1 MAPGVAA
8 GGSLP
13 IVFGPVLTRRLG
25 WSLGVNNIR
34 PKTCSY
40 SCVYCQVGRTTRAR
54 VTPEIWLDPAA
65 VGEAVQAR
73 VGECRAAR
81 EQIDAI
87 TFVPDGEPTLDAQ
100 LGASIRSVRGE
111 GPLVAVISNG
121 SLLARRSVRDALA
134 EADWV
139 SLKVDT
145 VDAGT
150 WRRLNRPVRSLD
162 LDAVLAA
169 MRRFANEFR
178 GRLVTETMLV
188 NGLNDDER
196 SVRGVARFV
205 RAVDPR
211 HAYLTVPMRPGAEA
225 WVRPPPGSVARAAA
239 DVFARHGIR
248 TSLLRADETETVIS
262 GSTDPVEGLVGILAV
277 HPLTERTAREH
288 LQSSG
293 GDWSDIETLIGAGR
307 VIRVDRDGTA
317 YLRVDHTSHGAR
329 PALRAALT
337 PSPGRQRARHPERM
351 VRS

>member
-1 MAPGVAA
+1 MAPGIAA
-8 GGSLP
+8 GGPLP

-54 VTPEIWLDPAA
+54 VTPEIWLDPTE
-65 VGEAVQAR
+65 VGEAVRAR
-73 VGECRAAR
+73 VKQCRAAGDH
-81 EQIDAI
+81 IDAI
-87 TFVPDGEPTLDAQ
+87 SFVPDGEPTLDAQ

-145 VDAGT
+145 VDTDT

-162 LDAVLAA
+162 LDTVLDA
-169 MRRFANEFR
+169 MRRFASEYR

-188 NGLNDDER
+188 NGLNDDEP
-196 SVRGVARFV
+196 SVRAVARFV
-205 RAVDPR
+205 RSLDPR
-211 HAYLTVPMRPGAEA
+211 HAYITLPMRPGAEA
-225 WVRPPPGSVARAAA
+225 WVRPPPEPVARAAA
-239 DVFARHGIR
+239 DTFARHGIR
-248 TSLLRADETETVIS
+248 TSLLRADETETLVS
-262 GSTDPVEGLVGILAV
+262 ASTDPVEGLVGILAV

-288 LQSSG
+288 LRSCG
-293 GDWSDIETLIGAGR
+293 GDWSDIEALIQVGR

-317 YLRVDHTSHGAR
+317 YLRVDHTSPGAR
-329 PALRAALT
+329 PALLAAFT
-337 PSPGRQRARHPERM
+337 PSPRRQRARHPERT
-351 VRS
+351 V